1 MFEQNRSESFRS
13 KIIPIFLP
21 HQGCP
26 HHCIFCNQKEV
37 TGTSCI
43 HEPADVYPLIEQY
56 LKTINHTKKKKPSG
70 FPKSIEVAFYGGN
83 FTGMPQGL
91 QKCYL
96 LPAYQAI
103 QEGRIDGIRISTR
116 PDYISEK
123 DLNFL
128 AQYGVRT
135 IEIGVQSLDQKIL
148 QKAGRTYSEKQ
159 VIEAMHLLH
168 HHQFCIGLHLMVGLP
183 EESDEA
189 LCRTVEKVIEL
200 APHFVRIHPTLVI
213 KNTELEKIYRLGNYT
228 PLTLEKTIELCKGLF
243 LQFAK
248 AGITVARIGLQSIPE
263 MEKEG
268 IVIAGPFHPAL
279 GELVVSSLAYDQMVN
294 LMAKEGGDGKRVTI
308 LVPERELS
316 IFLGQHRQN
325 LHRLQQKYR
334 GTGISIAPDKS
345 LERGK
350 FECIMVSDTCMERI

>member
-37 TGTSCI
+37 TGTS
-43 HEPADVYPLIEQY
+43 
-56 LKTINHTKKKKPSG
+56 KKKKPSG

-159 VIEAMHLLH
+159 VIEAMRLLH
-168 HHQFCIGLHLMVGLP
+168 DHQFCIGLHLMVGLP
-183 EESDEA
+183 EESAEA

-213 KNTELEKIYRLGNYT
+213 KNTELEKMYRRGNYS
-228 PLTLEKTIELCKGLF
+228 PLTLEKTIELCKELF

-248 AGITVARIGLQSIPE
+248 AHITVARIGLQSIPE

-268 IVIAGPFHPAL
+268 SVIAGPFHPAL
-279 GELVVSSLAYDQMVN
+279 GELVVSSLAYDQMVD

-334 GTGISIAPDKS
+334 DTGISIAPDKS

-350 FECIMVSDTCMERI
+350 LKLS

>member
-37 TGTSCI
+37 TGTSLV
-43 HEPADVYPLIEQY
+43 HEPADIYPLIEHY
-56 LKTINHTKKKKPSG
+56 LKTIKHTRKKKSSG

-83 FTGMPQGL
+83 FTGMPQAVQEL
-91 QKCYL
+91 YL

-103 QEGRIDGIRISTR
+103 KERKIDGIRVSTR

-123 DLNFL
+123 GLNFL

-213 KNTELEKIYRLGNYT
+213 KNTELEKMYRLGNYT
-228 PLTLEKTIELCKGLF
+228 PLTFEKTIELCKGLF

-268 IVIAGPFHPAL
+268 SVIAGPFHPAL
-279 GELVVSSLAYDQMVN
+279 GELVVSSLAYDQMVD

-316 IFLGQHRQN
+316 IFIGQHRQN
-325 LHRLQQKYR
+325 LHSLQQKYR
-334 GTGISIAPDKS
+334 DTQISIAPDKS

-350 FECIMVSDTCMERI
+350 LKCIMIPGTCMERI